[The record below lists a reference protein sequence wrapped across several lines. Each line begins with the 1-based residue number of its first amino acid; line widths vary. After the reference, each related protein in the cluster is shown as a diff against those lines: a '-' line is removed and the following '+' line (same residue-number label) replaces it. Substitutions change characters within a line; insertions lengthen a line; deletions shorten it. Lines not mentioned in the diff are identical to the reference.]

1 MSKIPGV
8 RKRSENTYQFTVSTG
23 KASSKDYG
31 RKYKTYT
38 VEQKLTPKQL
48 VEHLKHEYLKFKQEV
63 LSGEYI
69 APEKMTFAAFV
80 VGMGKKVCRKRII

>member
-1 MSKIPGV
+1 MQDKERALKILKFIFIEDERGVIKLPKIPGV

-48 VEHLKHEYLKFKQEV
+48 VEHLKHEYLE
-63 LSGEYI
+63 I
-69 APEKMTFAAFV
+69 
-80 VGMGKKVCRKRII
+80 